1 MSVLT
6 ELLGDFK
13 FILGYRFRV
22 MKVQK
27 KLDAKA
33 PKVGDLA
40 PDFTLYDTQG
50 ESAVTLSDW
59 RGQRPVALVFGS
71 FT

>member
-1 MSVLT
+1 MLEKVK
-6 ELLGDFK
+6 EGIK
-13 FILGYRFRV
+13 GFRENREWHRLHGP
-22 MKVQK
+22 Q
-27 KLDAKA
+27 A

-40 PDFTLYDTQG
+40 PNFELRDTMG
-50 ESAVTLSDW
+50 ENAVRLSHL